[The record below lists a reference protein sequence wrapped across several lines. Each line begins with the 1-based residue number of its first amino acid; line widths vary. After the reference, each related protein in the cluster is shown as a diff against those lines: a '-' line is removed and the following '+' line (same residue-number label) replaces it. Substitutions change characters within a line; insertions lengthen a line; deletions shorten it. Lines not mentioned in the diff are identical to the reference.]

1 MTLLECRNLT
11 KVFGGLTAL
20 DGLDLSVAPGEIV
33 GVIGPNGSGK
43 TTCFNLISGILRPT
57 RGQVFLEGRDIT
69 RLAPWQ
75 IARLG
80 VARTFQI
87 LRVFPELTVLQN
99 VLLGH
104 HLHLR
109 TGLWASAAGT
119 RRARREESETV
130 EETRQLLAEVGLQD
144 LADRPAEHLSIGQR
158 RLLELARGLA
168 ARPRLFLLDE
178 PAAGLSPPNVERL
191 IALIRWMREAR
202 GITILLVEHVMT
214 VVMQVSDR
222 VTVLDYGV
230 RIADGPPAAIREDPR
245 VIEAYLGRGGGVRR
259 AGR

>member
-1 MTLLECRNLT
+1 MTLLECRDLT

-20 DGLDLSVAPGEIV
+20 DGLDLSVTPGEIV

-43 TTCFNLISGILRPT
+43 STCFNLISGILRPT

-69 RLAPWQ
+69 WLAPWQ

-87 LRVFPELTVLQN
+87 LRVFPELTVLEN

-130 EETRQLLAEVGLQD
+130 EESRHLLAEVGLQD

-168 ARPRLFLLDE
+168 ARPRLVLLDE

-191 IALIRWMREAR
+191 IALIRWMREVR

-214 VVMQVSDR
+214 VVMRVSDR

-230 RIADGPPAAIREDPR
+230 KIADGPPAAIREDPR
-245 VIEAYLGRGGGVRR
+245 VVEAYLGRGGGVRR